1 MSIIKSFAVGY
12 GDMFYINHNSDN
24 FTIIDCFLGDDNFED
39 ILAEVKRR
47 SKAKGITRFISSHPD
62 NDHLRGLVKLDD
74 KIQIRN
80 FYCVKNKAIKEH
92 QTDDFDRYCELRDSE
107 KAFYIY
113 KGCRRKWMNQGDE
126 ERGIAGISV
135 LWPDVNNADFKEALA
150 DAEAGG
156 SPNNMSAVIQY
167 SLENGATVVWFGDL
181 HKEFMEKIEEE
192 LDLPLAHIVFAPH
205 HGRRTGRIP
214 KSMLDKMKVKIVV
227 IGEAAT
233 EHLDYYSGYNTITQN
248 SAGDIVFCCDG
259 SKVHIFTSKEYE
271 VDYLD
276 DEGMTFGDMNYIG
289 TLNL

>member
-1 MSIIKSFAVGY
+1 MSIIKSFAVGL
-12 GDMFYINHNSDN
+12 GDMFYIYHNSDN
-24 FTIIDCFLGDDNFED
+24 FTIIDCFLREDNFED
-39 ILAEVKRR
+39 ILEEVKCLSGR
-47 SKAKGITRFISSHPD
+47 KGITRFISSHPD

-74 KIQIRN
+74 KIRIRN
-80 FYCVKNKAIKEH
+80 FYCVENKAIKED

-126 ERGIAGISV
+126 ERKAAGISV
-135 LWPDVNNADFKEALA
+135 LWPDVNNADFKNALA
-150 DAEAGG
+150 DAEAGR

-167 SLENGATVVWFGDL
+167 SLKNGATVVWFGDL
-181 HKEFMEKIEEE
+181 HKDFMEKIEDE
-192 LDLPLAHIVFAPH
+192 LNLPLADIVFAPH

-233 EHLDYYSGYNTITQN
+233 EHLDYYTGYNTITQN
-248 SAGDIVFCCDG
+248 SAGDIVFCCEK
-259 SKVHIFTSKEYE
+259 SKVHIFTSKDYK

-276 DEGMTFGDMNYIG
+276 DEGMTFDGMNYIG